1 MQCTQYQLVD
11 EMEEEDM
18 QDTQNGPQLILVG
31 TSGQPEM
38 TNFSTRPTVRIAIC
52 DCREKFAT

>member
-1 MQCTQYQLVD
+1 MTLCSAQYQLDD

-31 TSGQPEM
+31 YIDKC
-38 TNFSTRPTVRIAIC
+38 TVYTYTVYMYTAL
-52 DCREKFAT
+52 